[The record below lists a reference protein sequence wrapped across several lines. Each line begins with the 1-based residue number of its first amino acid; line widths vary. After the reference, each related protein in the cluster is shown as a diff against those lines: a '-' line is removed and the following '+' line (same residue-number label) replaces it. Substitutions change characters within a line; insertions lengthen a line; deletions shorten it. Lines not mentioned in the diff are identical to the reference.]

1 MLTQEDLM
9 AIKELFTEEFAVIN
23 QRLEKVEL
31 RLEKIEQHLAVVDQ
45 RLDKVEQRLDKV
57 ELRLDKVESEVSS
70 LKAGQLQMHQ
80 EIKNIS
86 RKVDATYE
94 LALDNW
100 GQIVESKNRLD
111 ILEA

>member
-9 AIKELFTEEFAVIN
+9 AIKGLFTEQFAAID
-23 QRLEKVEL
+23 R
-31 RLEKIEQHLAVVDQ
+31 RFDSIDQ
-45 RLDKVEQRLDKV
+45 RLDKVEQHLGVVDQRLDKLEQHLGIV
-57 ELRLDKVESEVSS
+57 DQRLDKLESEVSS

-86 RKVDATYE
+86 KKVDATYE
-94 LALDNW
+94 LALENW
-100 GQIVESKNRLD
+100 GQIVESKKRLD

>member
-9 AIKELFTEEFAVIN
+9 AIKGLFTEEFAVIN
-23 QRLEKVEL
+23 QCLE
-31 RLEKIEQHLAVVDQ
+31 
-45 RLDKVEQRLDKV
+45 KV

>member
-1 MLTQEDLM
+1 MNSIAEK
-9 AIKELFTEEFAVIN
+9 AIKGLFTEEFAVIN
-23 QRLEKVEL
+23 QRLEK
-31 RLEKIEQHLAVVDQ
+31 IEQ
-45 RLDKVEQRLDKV
+45 
-57 ELRLDKVESEVSS
+57 RLDKVESEVSS

>member
-9 AIKELFTEEFAVIN
+9 AIKGLFTEEFAVIN
-23 QRLEKVEL
+23 QRL
-31 RLEKIEQHLAVVDQ
+31 
-45 RLDKVEQRLDKV
+45 DKVEQRLEKV

>member
-1 MLTQEDLM
+1 M
-9 AIKELFTEEFAVIN
+9 AIKGLFKEEFAVIN
-23 QRLEKVEL
+23 
-31 RLEKIEQHLAVVDQ
+31 Q

>member
-9 AIKELFTEEFAVIN
+9 AIKGLFTEEFAVIN
-23 QRLEKVEL
+23 QRLE
-31 RLEKIEQHLAVVDQ
+31 
-45 RLDKVEQRLDKV
+45 KV